1 MKFSDFTFFFHSHRA
16 IIYDKIIPYGGLPMK
31 TLHGLDYSLKI
42 KNTIIN
48 HINQAQKN
56 PFINYYFMLTIHYI
70 LKKLFLNI
78 LIHFLILGSLHTMI

>member
-1 MKFSDFTFFFHSHRA
+1 
-16 IIYDKIIPYGGLPMK
+16 MK

-56 PFINYYFMLTIHYI
+56 PFINYYFIVDDPLYF
-70 LKKLFLNI
+70 KKLFLNI
-78 LIHFLILGSLHTMI
+78 LIHFLILESLHTMI

>member
-1 MKFSDFTFFFHSHRA
+1 
-16 IIYDKIIPYGGLPMK
+16 MK

-56 PFINYYFMLTIHYI
+56 PFINYYFIFHYW
-70 LKKLFLNI
+70 
-78 LIHFLILGSLHTMI
+78 

>member
-1 MKFSDFTFFFHSHRA
+1 
-16 IIYDKIIPYGGLPMK
+16 MK

-56 PFINYYFMLTIHYI
+56 PFINYYFICKII
-70 LKKLFLNI
+70 LLLFFKFFLLKLNI
-78 LIHFLILGSLHTMI
+78 LLYLH

>member
-1 MKFSDFTFFFHSHRA
+1 
-16 IIYDKIIPYGGLPMK
+16 MK

-56 PFINYYFMLTIHYI
+56 PFINYYFIVDDQKIIRALSTILLSRTI
-70 LKKLFLNI
+70 QI
-78 LIHFLILGSLHTMI
+78 R